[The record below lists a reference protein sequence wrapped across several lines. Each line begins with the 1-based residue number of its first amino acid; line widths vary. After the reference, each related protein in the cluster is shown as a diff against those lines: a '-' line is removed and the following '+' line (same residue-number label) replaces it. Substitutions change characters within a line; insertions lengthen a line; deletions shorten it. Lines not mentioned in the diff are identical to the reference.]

1 MKISPQLVLVVN
13 GAGAF
18 VPTHAITWSP
28 GREDNFLFSN
38 IFLAREGLKVKKK
51 YGRKREKERMKKRKE
66 EKEEAKKQ
74 GD

>member
-1 MKISPQLVLVVN
+1 MGPGRSYQHTQLPEVLVER
-13 GAGAF
+13 
-18 VPTHAITWSP
+18 TI
-28 GREDNFLFSN
+28 FLFSN
-38 IFLAREGLKVKKK
+38 RFLAREGLKGKKK